1 MKTNN
6 EIQENQQLEILKAV
20 AQAWLCHS
28 GSSRKSTNEYDAYRR
43 NFPFK
48 ASRFKLETLKTNNVS
63 TRYWDFNQSL
73 LDSYEIVT
81 LSKRLERGLVL
92 DDESRVHRRR
102 RESSNSLRSLFN
114 RLASRRFNQGWNLM
128 LII

>member
-1 MKTNN
+1 MKSNN
-6 EIQENQQLEILKAV
+6 ENEIEILKAV

-43 NFPFK
+43 NFPSR
-48 ASRFKLETLKTNNVS
+48 ASRFKLEATNKKNVS
-63 TRYWDFNQSL
+63 VSSRYWDFNQSL

-81 LSKRLERGLVL
+81 LSKRLERDLVME
-92 DDESRVHRRR
+92 DESRVHRRR

-114 RLASRRFNQGWNLM
+114 RFSSRRLP
-128 LII
+128 